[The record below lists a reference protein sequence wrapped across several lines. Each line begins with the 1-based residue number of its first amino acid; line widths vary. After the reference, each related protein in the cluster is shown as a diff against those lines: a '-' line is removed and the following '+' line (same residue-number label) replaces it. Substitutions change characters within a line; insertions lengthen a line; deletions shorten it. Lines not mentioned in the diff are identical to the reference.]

1 VRNTWVPTQ
10 VVDGAAPCVD
20 GQVAASGGGEQAV
33 RFRTETAMESVYSG
47 SGIQQAQRETL
58 VGRVMGL
65 LAFSLLFTAGGAL
78 LGRQLGP
85 GAILLS
91 IAGSIGT
98 LIALYLTKNKP
109 GLNLGLFYAF
119 SILEGLALGLIV
131 ESYVERGL
139 GEIVSSAAVTTG
151 GLVMLLG
158 AYAWTTRRD
167 LSGLGANLMAALL
180 AVIVASLVG
189 IFLRAPLFHL
199 ILSAA
204 TALVFSGFV
213 LYDIQR
219 LRNAEGTR
227 YDAVLLAVS
236 IYLDV
241 FNLFLA
247 ILRLF
252 GILKGSDE

>member
-1 VRNTWVPTQ
+1 MENT
-10 VVDGAAPCVD
+10 
-20 GQVAASGGGEQAV
+20 
-33 RFRTETAMESVYSG
+33 YSAT
-47 SGIQQAQRETL
+47 GIQQGRRETL

-85 GAILLS
+85 GAILIS
-91 IAGSIGT
+91 IVGSIGA
-98 LIALYLTKNKP
+98 LIAVYFTKNKP

-119 SILEGLALGLIV
+119 SVFEGMALGLIV

-139 GEIVSSAAVTTG
+139 GSLVISAAVTTA

-167 LSGLGANLMAALL
+167 LSGLSGYLTAGLL
-180 AVIVASLVG
+180 AVIVASIVG
-189 IFLRAPLFHL
+189 IFLEAPLFHL
-199 ILSAA
+199 ILSTA

-219 LRNAEGTR
+219 LRNAEGTQ

-236 IYLDV
+236 IYLDI

-247 ILRLF
+247 VLRLF
-252 GILKGSDE
+252 GILKSSDE

>member
-1 VRNTWVPTQ
+1 
-10 VVDGAAPCVD
+10 
-20 GQVAASGGGEQAV
+20 
-33 RFRTETAMESVYSG
+33 MESVYSG
-47 SGIQQAQRETL
+47 TGIQQARRGTL
-58 VGRVMGL
+58 VGQVMGL

-85 GAILLS
+85 GAILIS
-91 IAGSIGT
+91 IVGSIGT
-98 LIALYLTKNKP
+98 LIALYFTKTRP

-119 SILEGLALGLIV
+119 SVFEGMALGLIL

-139 GEIVSSAAVTTG
+139 GALVISAAVTTG

-167 LSGLGANLMAALL
+167 LSGLGGYLMAGLL
-180 AVIVASLVG
+180 AVIVASVVG
-189 IFLRAPLFHL
+189 IFLETPLFHL

-219 LRNAEGTR
+219 LRNAEGTQ

-236 IYLDV
+236 IYLDI

-252 GILKGSDE
+252 GILKSSDE

>member
-1 VRNTWVPTQ
+1 MA
-10 VVDGAAPCVD
+10 D
-20 GQVAASGGGEQAV
+20 
-33 RFRTETAMESVYSG
+33 VYSG
-47 SGIQQAQRETL
+47 TGVQQAQHETL

-78 LGRQLGP
+78 LGQQLGP
-85 GAILLS
+85 GAILIS
-91 IAGSIGT
+91 IVGSIGT
-98 LIALYLTKNKP
+98 LIALYFTKTRP

-119 SILEGLALGLIV
+119 SVFEGMALGLIV
-131 ESYVERGL
+131 ESYVVRGL
-139 GEIVSSAAVTTG
+139 GEIVVNASVTTA
-151 GLVMLLG
+151 GLVVLLG

-167 LSGLGANLMAALL
+167 LSGLGGYLTAGLL
-180 AVIVASLVG
+180 AVVVASLVG
-189 IFLRAPLFHL
+189 IFFQAPLFHL

-219 LRNAEGTR
+219 LRNAEGTQ

>member
-1 VRNTWVPTQ
+1 
-10 VVDGAAPCVD
+10 
-20 GQVAASGGGEQAV
+20 
-33 RFRTETAMESVYSG
+33 MESTYSG
-47 SGIQQAQRETL
+47 TGIQQTRRETL
-58 VGRVMGL
+58 VGQVMGL

-85 GAILLS
+85 GAILIS
-91 IAGSIGT
+91 IVGSLGT
-98 LIALYLTKNKP
+98 LIALYFTKTKP

-119 SILEGLALGLIV
+119 SVFEGMALGLII
-131 ESYVERGL
+131 ESYLQRGL
-139 GEIVSSAAVTTG
+139 GALVINAAVTTG
-151 GLVMLLG
+151 GLVLLLG

-167 LSGLGANLMAALL
+167 LSGLGGYLMAGLL
-180 AVIVASLVG
+180 AVVVASIVG
-189 IFLRAPLFHL
+189 IFLQTPLFHL

-219 LRNAEGTR
+219 LRNAEGSQ

-236 IYLDV
+236 IYLDI

>member
-1 VRNTWVPTQ
+1 
-10 VVDGAAPCVD
+10 
-20 GQVAASGGGEQAV
+20 
-33 RFRTETAMESVYSG
+33 MEAISSVT
-47 SGIQQAQRETL
+47 GIQRARRGTL
-58 VGRVMGL
+58 VGQVMGL

-85 GAILLS
+85 GAILIS

-98 LIALYLTKNKP
+98 LIALYFTKTRP

-119 SILEGLALGLIV
+119 SVFEGMALGLIV
-131 ESYVERGL
+131 ESYLARGL
-139 GEIVSSAAVTTG
+139 GAVVVSAAATTG
-151 GLVMLLG
+151 VLVMLLG
-158 AYAWTTRRD
+158 SYAWTTKRD
-167 LSGLGANLMAALL
+167 LSGLSGYLMAGLL
-180 AVIVASLVG
+180 AVIVASVVG
-189 IFLRAPLFHL
+189 IFLEATIIHL
-199 ILSAA
+199 VLSAA
-204 TALVFSGFV
+204 TALLFSGFV

-219 LRNAEGTR
+219 LRNAEGTQ

-236 IYLDV
+236 IYLDI

>member
-1 VRNTWVPTQ
+1 
-10 VVDGAAPCVD
+10 
-20 GQVAASGGGEQAV
+20 
-33 RFRTETAMESVYSG
+33 MENIYSG
-47 SGIQQAQRETL
+47 TGIQQARRETL
-58 VGRVMGL
+58 VGQVMGL
-65 LAFSLLFTAGGAL
+65 LGFSLLFTAGGAL

-85 GAILLS
+85 GAILIS
-91 IAGSIGT
+91 IVGSIGT
-98 LIALYLTKNKP
+98 LIALYFTKTRP

-119 SILEGLALGLIV
+119 SVFEGMALGLII
-131 ESYVERGL
+131 ESYLARGL
-139 GEIVSSAAVTTG
+139 GTVVINAAATTG

-158 AYAWTTRRD
+158 AFAWTTKRD
-167 LSGLGANLMAALL
+167 LSGLSGYLMAGLL
-180 AVIVASLVG
+180 AVIVASVVG
-189 IFLRAPLFHL
+189 IFLQAPLFHL

-219 LRNAEGTR
+219 LRNAEGTQ

>member
-1 VRNTWVPTQ
+1 
-10 VVDGAAPCVD
+10 
-20 GQVAASGGGEQAV
+20 
-33 RFRTETAMESVYSG
+33 MERVYSG
-47 SGIQQAQRETL
+47 IGIQESRPGTL

-78 LGRQLGP
+78 LGPRLGP
-85 GAILLS
+85 AAILLS
-91 IAGSIGT
+91 IVGSLGT
-98 LIALYLTKNKP
+98 LIALYVTKNKP

-119 SILEGLALGLIV
+119 SVFEGMALGVIV
-131 ESYVERGL
+131 ESYVARGL
-139 GEIVSSAAVTTG
+139 GSLVVNAAVTTA
-151 GLVMLLG
+151 GLVLLLG
-158 AYAWTTRRD
+158 GYAWTTKRD
-167 LSGLGANLMAALL
+167 LSGLGGYLTAGLL
-180 AVIVASLVG
+180 AVLVASLVG
-189 IFLRAPLFHL
+189 IFFQAPLFYL

-219 LRNAEGTR
+219 LRNAEGSQF
-227 YDAVLLAVS
+227 DAVLLAVS

-252 GILKGSDE
+252 GILRGSNE

>member
-1 VRNTWVPTQ
+1 M
-10 VVDGAAPCVD
+10 
-20 GQVAASGGGEQAV
+20 E
-33 RFRTETAMESVYSG
+33 RTYSG
-47 SGIQQAQRETL
+47 TGIQHAQRETL
-58 VGRVMGL
+58 VGQVMGL

-78 LGRQLGP
+78 LGPLLGP
-85 GAILLS
+85 AAILIS
-91 IAGSIGT
+91 IVGSIGV
-98 LIALYLTKNKP
+98 LIAVYFTKDRP
-109 GLNLGLFYAF
+109 GLNLGVFYAF
-119 SILEGLALGLIV
+119 SVFEGMALGLIL
-131 ESYVERGL
+131 ESYVARGL
-139 GEIVSSAAVTTG
+139 GALVINAALTTA

-158 AYAWTTRRD
+158 VYAWTTRRD
-167 LSGLGANLMAALL
+167 LSGLGGYLMAGLL
-180 AVIVASLVG
+180 AVLVASIVG
-189 IFLRAPLFHL
+189 IFLQAPLFHL

-204 TALVFSGFV
+204 TALIFSGFV

-236 IYLDV
+236 IYLDI